1 MSKFGTWAYG
11 RKVPEWLE
19 ALWKQNAPV
28 ELQSGS
34 IQRRAII
41 LSQMHKEKEIK
52 PKILFQALA
61 LDLLWAC
68 LPERPRPLLRPVE
81 WLIIEAL
88 GLPPWHEAGHWHAEG
103 LETRGR
109 PEREALATAIIIQG
123 RYEREYNKPMPLHT
137 LEKEMKLEGFK
148 TSRSV
153 LRTWRQKKL
162 RMPINTD
169 NDFENLREGSEEMLA
184 RWRAANTQRAPRP
197 RRGRKLGS

>member
-1 MSKFGTWAYG
+1 
-11 RKVPEWLE
+11 
-19 ALWKQNAPV
+19 
-28 ELQSGS
+28 
-34 IQRRAII
+34 
-41 LSQMHKEKEIK
+41 MHKEKEIK

-148 TSRSV
+148 Y
-153 LRTWRQKKL
+153 TW
-162 RMPINTD
+162 PVHAPCT
-169 NDFENLREGSEEMLA
+169 
-184 RWRAANTQRAPRP
+184 RWRARVSRKPLVEALDTIPLQTVEIIAHRMKAIELRGIGYHRAHQFLAWLEM
-197 RRGRKLGS
+197 KMLLDL

>member
-1 MSKFGTWAYG
+1 MEYETWTPGT
-11 RKVPEWLE
+11 KVPDWLE
-19 ALWKQNAPV
+19 AHWKQNAPA
-28 ELQSGS
+28 ELQGGS
-34 IQRRAII
+34 IQQRALALRR
-41 LSQMHKEKEIK
+41 MYKEKEIK
-52 PKILFQALA
+52 PKILFRALA

-68 LPERPRPLLRPVE
+68 LPEGHRGGSRAIEMLMV
-81 WLIIEAL
+81 EAL
-88 GLPPWHEAGHWHAEG
+88 GLPPWHEPGHWHAEG

>member
-1 MSKFGTWAYG
+1 MEYETWTPGT
-11 RKVPEWLE
+11 KVPDWLE
-19 ALWKQNAPV
+19 AHWKQNTPV
-28 ELQSGS
+28 ELQWGS
-34 IQRRAII
+34 IQQRALALRR
-41 LSQMHKEKEIK
+41 MYKEKEIK
-52 PKILFQALA
+52 PKILFRALA

-68 LPERPRPLLRPVE
+68 LPEGHRGGSRAIEMLMV
-81 WLIIEAL
+81 EAL
-88 GLPPWHEAGHWHAEG
+88 GLPPWHEPGHWHAEG

-153 LRTWRQKKL
+153 LRTWRRKKL